1 MKQAIGSGWMLGF
14 VSIFIVLFTA
24 YLAISVNYTKAF
36 KVKNRI
42 ISLIEE
48 NEGFTYSSD
57 VKETGTN
64 IDDIKNKAKQET
76 EDKIYLYLNEIG
88 YNYTDVKCPDSIGD
102 GNEFTGGYCV
112 KKITNSQGSDYTVAT
127 FISLELPII
136 WIKIN
141 VPITGETK
149 VIYNV
154 HDDL

>member
-1 MKQAIGSGWMLGF
+1 MKHAIGSGWMLGF
-14 VSIFIVLFTA
+14 VATFIVLFSA

-48 NEGFTYSSD
+48 NEGFTRSSD
-57 VKETGTN
+57 VKESGTD
-64 IDDIKNKAKQET
+64 IDKIKNKAKQTT
-76 EDKIYLYLNEIG
+76 EDKVYLYLNEIG
-88 YNYTDVKCPDSIGD
+88 YNYSDINCPDSIGA
-102 GNEFTGGYCV
+102 GNDYPGGYCI
-112 KKITNSQGSDYTVAT
+112 KKITATQGSYYKVAT